1 MSEVKGRSRIQTN
14 VLAAKYWSGIQKEK
28 EKMRKEKEGG
38 TVEDNEKEKMEETLK
53 TKEEE
58 KPKEKILSIRDVLK
72 KDKQ

>member
-1 MSEVKGRSRIQTN
+1 
-14 VLAAKYWSGIQKEK
+14 
-28 EKMRKEKEGG
+28 MRKEKEGG